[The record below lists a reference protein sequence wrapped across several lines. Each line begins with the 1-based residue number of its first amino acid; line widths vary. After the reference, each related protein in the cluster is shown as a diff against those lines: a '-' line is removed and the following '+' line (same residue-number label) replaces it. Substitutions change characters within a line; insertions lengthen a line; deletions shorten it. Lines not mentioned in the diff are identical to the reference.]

1 MANLEEAFNA
11 KFDSENIKK
20 INNHNDVIDH
30 FFTQRKVTEFEEFID
45 KNMNRKKK
53 KKDIT
58 YNFIAVNIPHFSYS
72 EADDINIDLKIWGDE
87 GFKYIG
93 KMTNLEG
100 FSPSLLLKLGTDKQI
115 FVKIIIRTKKGDEE
129 LEKEFVSF
137 ISIPKRY
144 QLEPNSNIDV

>member
-11 KFDSENIKK
+11 NFDSENITK

-72 EADDINIDLKIWGDE
+72 EANDINIDLKIWGDE

-115 FVKIIIRTKKGDEE
+115 FIKIIISTKKGDEE
-129 LEKEFVSF
+129 VEKEYVSF

>member
-129 LEKEFVSF
+129 LEKEYVSF